1 MTLDTAPGAAGVLAT
16 TPLYDV
22 HVALGAKMV
31 PFAGYRMPVQYPTGA
46 TAEHVAVRENCGLFD
61 VSHMG
66 ELVITGPDAI
76 AFVDLVTSGNAERLV
91 AGQAQYSTILNPS
104 GTIVDDCLVYRFP
117 QMAMLVVNAS
127 NRAKVLAHL
136 YHYADRFDCAIDDAS
151 DRTALLALQ
160 GPRAQAVLAPLTP
173 TDLETVRYY
182 HFVETTVATIPVTLS
197 RTGYTGEDGFELYLA
212 NEDAAPLWA
221 ALMADGTVT
230 PAGLAARDS
239 LRLEM
244 GMPLYGHEIDDTTT
258 PLDAGL
264 GWVVDLAK
272 PSFIGRDA
280 LLAQRA
286 AGLTRKLVGFR
297 AAERA
302 IPRQHYPILIGDTQ
316 VSHVLSGAASP
327 TLGVPIG
334 TCYLPIP
341 LATPG
346 SALELEI
353 RGKRVAA
360 SVVRPPFVPRRTRR

>member
-1 MTLDTAPGAAGVLAT
+1 MTTDAVAHAASLAT
-16 TPLYDV
+16 TPLYEI

-31 PFAGYRMPVQYPTGA
+31 PFAGYRMPVQYPGGA
-46 TAEHVAVRENCGLFD
+46 TAEHLAVRERCGLFD

-66 ELVITGPDAI
+66 EIVVVGREAI
-76 AFVDLVTSGNAERLV
+76 AFADFVTSNAVSRLTP
-91 AGQAQYSTILNPS
+91 GQVQYSTILNAR
-104 GTIVDDCLVYRFP
+104 GTIVDDCLVYRFAEHV
-117 QMAMLVVNAS
+117 MIVVNAS
-127 NRAKVLAHL
+127 NRARVLAHL
-136 YHYADRFDCAIDDAS
+136 HQYADRFDCTVDDAS

-173 TDLETVRYY
+173 ADLDALRYY
-182 HFVETTVATIPVTLS
+182 HFVETTVAGVPAVLS
-197 RTGYTGEDGFELYLA
+197 RTGYTGEDGFELYIA
-212 NEDAAPLWA
+212 NDDAVRLWR

-272 PSFIGRDA
+272 PSFVGRDA
-280 LLAQRA
+280 LVAQKA
-286 AGLTRKLVGFR
+286 AGLTRRLVGFR
-297 AAERA
+297 AVERA
-302 IPRQHYPILIGDTQ
+302 VPRQQYPIYAADTLA
-316 VSHVLSGAASP
+316 SHVLSGVVSP

-341 LATPG
+341 LAAPG

-353 RGKRVAA
+353 RGKRIAA
-360 SVVRPPFVPRRTRR
+360 TVVRLPFVPRRTKR